1 VVKGEEVMSHRTKYW
16 MLCALAF
23 GASALAGVIIG
34 KTVPAGGASGNA
46 ALLFPLLLGVCGL
59 VMAAGW
65 LWWGNTDDLQ
75 QQGQLINWYWGGT
88 FGALAMLVYLA
99 VFFGRHS
106 DLSLGATYLFFAQ
119 VGGFF
124 IVWLVWRLRGQGQ
137 SE

>member
-1 VVKGEEVMSHRTKYW
+1 MSHRMKYW

-23 GASALAGVIIG
+23 GAATLAGIVIG
-34 KTVPAGGASGNA
+34 QTVPAASGSQSPA
-46 ALLFPLLLGVCGL
+46 FVFPLLLGVCAL

-65 LWWGNTDDLQ
+65 LWWKKTDDLQ
-75 QQGQLINWYWGGT
+75 QQGQLISWYWGGT
-88 FGALAMLVYLA
+88 FGALVMMVYLI

-119 VGGFF
+119 GAGFAM
-124 IVWLVWRLRGQGQ
+124 VWIIWRLRGRGQ